1 VNTTEP
7 TEPTEP
13 TVLDPFLAELCA
25 RGGSDLLLTAG
36 SPPLIRIDGTMHVLL
51 PRALEPA
58 ETEAMV
64 LAALDSAHAATFRE
78 RLEVDFSFGR
88 RGLARFR
95 ANAFR
100 QRGAAALSIRMIP
113 YRIPSFDELELP
125 PIVDDFI
132 SLPEGLVLVTGP
144 TGSGKSTTLASVVD
158 AINARRACHV
168 LTIEDPIEYLHTH
181 QRAAVNQREIGVD
194 TLSFSQALRS
204 VLREDPDVVLIG
216 ELRDADTISA
226 ALTVAET
233 GHMVLSSLHT
243 NDAAQTVDRIVDVF
257 PAEQQAQVR
266 TQLALSLQA
275 VISQR
280 LVPRRDGGRI
290 AAFEVLVANSAVRNL
305 VREGRTSQLRNQIM
319 TGTRDGMQTL
329 EASLSALVQ
338 AGLVTLEAASALTL
352 NPHEITESAA

>member
-1 VNTTEP
+1 MN
-7 TEPTEP
+7 PTEP
-13 TVLDPFLAELCA
+13 TVLDPFLAELCE

-36 SPPLIRIDGTMHVLL
+36 SPPLIRVDGAMHVLF

-58 ETEAMV
+58 ETETMV
-64 LAALDSAHAATFRE
+64 LAALDAAHEATFRE

-88 RGLARFR
+88 QGLARFR

-100 QRGAAALSIRMIP
+100 QRGAAALSIRLIP

-132 SLPEGLVLVTGP
+132 SLPQGLVLITGP

-158 AINARRACHV
+158 AINARRACHI
-168 LTIEDPIEYLHTH
+168 LTIEDPIEYLHSH

-194 TLSFSQALRS
+194 TLSFAHALRS

-216 ELRDADTISA
+216 ELRDAETISA

-233 GHMVLSSLHT
+233 GHLVLSSLHT

-266 TQLALSLQA
+266 TQLADSLQA
-275 VISQR
+275 VVSQR
-280 LVPRRDGGRI
+280 LVPRREGGRI
-290 AAFEVLVANSAVRNL
+290 AAFEILVANSAVRNL

-319 TGTRDGMQTL
+319 TGTREGMQTL
-329 EASLSALVQ
+329 EASLSALVE

-352 NPHEITESAA
+352 NPHEITASAA